1 MQVCSW
7 LRLPGHGVCWFSA
20 GQGRGGRSG
29 PPDVQGTETCGTGY
43 RRRRQRQLGGLLKTG
58 RSPERRAERWAGHG
72 NQRRT
77 RCRQDSLSVALLYS
91 LSQRQGLRPGWA
103 SQWPLEVG
111 CNPQA
116 GTAVLEAAQQEK
128 AEAQTRI

>member
-1 MQVCSW
+1 MSRAQRRV
-7 LRLPGHGVCWFSA
+7 A
-20 GQGRGGRSG
+20 
-29 PPDVQGTETCGTGY
+29 QGTGGGG
-43 RRRRQRQLGGLLKTG
+43 GGLLKTG
-58 RSPERRAERWAGHG
+58 RSPEHRAKRWAGHG

-77 RCRQDSLSVALLYS
+77 RCRQDSLSSLL
-91 LSQRQGLRPGWA
+91 LSSPLFQRQGLRPGWA
-103 SQWPLEVG
+103 SQGPLEVG